1 MELMAH
7 YSALAKWLRT
17 SGFKPPVWRLFF
29 LPRWFIKFSFITI
42 NEMKAYQL
50 PMIKHQKKYKI
61 EKHGIEFNPSFL

>member
-1 MELMAH
+1 MQLMAH

-17 SGFKPPVWRLFF
+17 SGFKPPLFF

-50 PMIKHQKKYKI
+50 PTIKHQKKYKI
-61 EKHGIEFNPSFL
+61 EKLGIELNSSFL